1 MLKKPIQIR
10 LFQPKDAKR
19 IIQLHY
25 NAVHKIASKDYKP
38 EILNDWSP
46 PFSFERVKKFVE
58 NQSKGKEVTMVAEI
72 NRRIVGFGV
81 IVPKENEVRAI
92 YVSPQVKRKG
102 IGSTLLRKL
111 EELAKEKG
119 IKKLRLESSV
129 TAEKFYQKNGY
140 KVIKR

>member
-1 MLKKPIQIR
+1 
-10 LFQPKDAKR
+10 
-19 IIQLHY
+19 
-25 NAVHKIASKDYKP
+25 
-38 EILNDWSP
+38 
-46 PFSFERVKKFVE
+46 
-58 NQSKGKEVTMVAEI
+58 MVAEI

-102 IGSTLLRKL
+102 IGSALLRKL

-140 KVIKR
+140 KVIKRGYFTLRTGRKMKSVKMKKLL